1 MERADSVVWDA
12 HKMLLMPALLTA
24 VVFRNGS
31 PSFHAFAQHASYL
44 FPGTQ
49 PEQEWYNIGHRTLE
63 CTKRMMSLKLYA
75 ALRIC
80 GTRCFADYVTAAFD
94 LGRRFGEIIAEEKEF
109 ELPVKPECNIVCF
122 RHIPA
127 GWTGAATALD
137 ALQAA
142 GAQEVNRG
150 GSVLP
155 GADAVARTC
164 VFARHAYQSVDYG
177 TGSVCAA
184 GSGAHCGA

>member
-1 MERADSVVWDA
+1 MRRIYLRA
-12 HKMLLMPALLTA
+12 
-24 VVFRNGS
+24 
-31 PSFHAFAQHASYL
+31 
-44 FPGTQ
+44 Q

-94 LGRRFGEIIAEEKEF
+94 LGQRFGEMIAEEKEF

-137 ALQAA
+137 ALQAKVRKKLIEA
-142 GAQEVNRG
+142 GAFYLVQTQLRG
-150 GSVLP
+150 RVYLRVTLINP
-155 GADAVARTC
+155 LTTEQDLYALLGAVRVA
-164 VFARHAYQSVDYG
+164 ARELS
-177 TGSVCAA
+177 
-184 GSGAHCGA
+184 